1 MAAEDRHGPDQEL
14 AQVLAGRLLGQH
26 AGLGQ
31 HVPHFRAPAALAAM
45 AGQAARWR
53 TGLSA
58 GA

>member
-1 MAAEDRHGPDQEL
+1 MAPDQEL

-31 HVPHFRAPAALAAM
+31 HVPHFRAPATLAAM